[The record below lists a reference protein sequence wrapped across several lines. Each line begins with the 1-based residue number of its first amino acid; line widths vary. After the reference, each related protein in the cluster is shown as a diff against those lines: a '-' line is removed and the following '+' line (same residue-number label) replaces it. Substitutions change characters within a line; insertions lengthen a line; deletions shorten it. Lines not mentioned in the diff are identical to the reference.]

1 MKDVLANI
9 AMVEWLDVNI
19 HSGLGRIYRLLET
32 ELVQLNPG
40 CNQCGMCCNF
50 TTFDHIL
57 YASSIEINYITRNYE
72 KYYQKIRDLREKYTI
87 QWRYLPFL
95 NRLAEFKSKTTAA
108 RLQSWPTSF

>member
-72 KYYQKIRDLREKYTI
+72 KYCQKIRDLREKYTI
-87 QWRYLPFL
+87 QW
-95 NRLAEFKSKTTAA
+95 
-108 RLQSWPTSF
+108 